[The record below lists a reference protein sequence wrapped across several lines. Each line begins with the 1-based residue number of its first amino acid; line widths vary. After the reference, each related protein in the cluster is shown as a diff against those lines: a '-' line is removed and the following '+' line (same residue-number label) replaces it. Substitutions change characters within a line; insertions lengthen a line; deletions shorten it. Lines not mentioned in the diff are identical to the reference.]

1 MADKLGGS
9 RKKKGYVS
17 CRKCKDALEK
27 ENYLTDTVEKH
38 GKFIIHKDLFS
49 SFSPHFGFDIIGI
62 NHGKV
67 RFIQVKTN
75 NKANDEPYE
84 RFAKLNAHDNCTI
97 EQWVWQKK
105 NTKKKSGFIIYNY
118 TVSGTIKT
126 DFRLDKKTKKK
137 KVKKNG
143 LEKMRDL

>member
-9 RKKKGYVS
+9 KGRRGWMS
-17 CRKCKDALEK
+17 CRKCRDALEK

-49 SFSPHFGFDIIGI
+49 SFAPKFGFDIIGI

-84 RFAKLNAHDNCTI
+84 RFARLNAHDNCMI

-105 NTKKKSGFIIYNY
+105 NIKKKSGFIIYNY
-118 TVSGTIKT
+118 TNTGTVKT
-126 DFRLDKKTKKK
+126 DTRLDNKKK
-137 KVKKNG
+137 KVK
-143 LEKMRDL
+143 